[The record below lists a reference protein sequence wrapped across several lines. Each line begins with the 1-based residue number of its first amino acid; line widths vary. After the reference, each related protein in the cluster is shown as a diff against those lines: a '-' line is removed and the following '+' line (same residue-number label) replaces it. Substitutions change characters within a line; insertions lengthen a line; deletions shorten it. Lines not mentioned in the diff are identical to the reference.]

1 MVVAQKTINKG
12 IFQRGGGGTRRRLL
26 STDCSD
32 RWRRRQRRYSRP
44 LRLLTVAG
52 VFLLLQLRSPEHK
65 LVVDFPQVLEVV
77 LLEADEAPEVGLARQ
92 RAAEAVDHVLP
103 VLLLLDEE
111 HVEHL
116 LVAPTAVVRRLV
128 ALSTVEPETDDGMC

>member
-1 MVVAQKTINKG
+1 M
-12 IFQRGGGGTRRRLL
+12 
-26 STDCSD
+26 
-32 RWRRRQRRYSRP
+32 
-44 LRLLTVAG
+44 AG

-116 LVAPTAVVRRLV
+116 LIAPAAVVRRLV
-128 ALSTVEPETDDGMC
+128 PLPPVKPETDNDKMC